1 METTQEQTEQLY
13 RITERLKEIYPELS
27 EYKIELKYS
36 NLADNVYG
44 QIGYVIKP
52 GKLDALQSLKNA
64 KPIFKTYVLCEISI
78 TFHKKLLNLKGAVRK
93 DVLFYIGSHEL
104 THFLEL
110 PKNLTSQE
118 LGINFNAHS
127 QEFYKTH
134 LERYNKFKKSRN
146 EEPIEDMKE
155 FDKVISS
162 IVHDAIDEKKIEGQ
176 VINKKWQNEQ

>member
-1 METTQEQTEQLY
+1 MEEITQEQTEQLY
-13 RITERLKEIYPELS
+13 MITDRLKENYPELS
-27 EYKIELKYS
+27 EYEIELRYD

-44 QIGYVIKP
+44 QIGYAIKP
-52 GKLDALQSLKNA
+52 GKLDALQSLKKA
-64 KPIFKTYVLCEISI
+64 KPIFKTYILSKISI

-110 PKNLTSQE
+110 PKELTSQE
-118 LGINFNAHS
+118 LDIKFNAHS

-146 EEPIEDMKE
+146 EEPIDDIKE
-155 FDKVISS
+155 FDKVISLT
-162 IVHDAIDEKKIEGQ
+162 VQDAIEERKIEGQ
-176 VINKKWQNEQ
+176 VVHKEWR